1 MSSGR
6 QCVILVG
13 GKGTRLGALT
23 KDTPKPLLPVG
34 GKPFVSYLIGE
45 AVRHGFTRIVLLA
58 GFKAEAFETEIQSLR
73 RPGVDI
79 DVLAEP
85 EPLGTG
91 GALRF
96 AAPKL
101 DEAFLLVNGD
111 SLFDINLL
119 DLTARPLGDGV
130 GRLALKR
137 QDDTSRYGTVVLAGD
152 SIQTFAEKKADGGPG
167 LINGGV
173 YWLTRG
179 VLEHIGPG
187 NVSLE
192 TDVFPKLAAQGR
204 LRGAVYDRFLLDIGL
219 PDALEQAQH
228 LIPAQVRRPAVFLD
242 RDGVL
247 NRDVNYAYTPEQIIW
262 VDGAIEAVKAL
273 NDAGYYAFVVT
284 NQAGVARGYYTEDDV
299 RALHAWMNAE
309 MALHG
314 AHIDAFAYCPT
325 HPEGTVAAYRRVS
338 DHRKPG
344 PGMLLDHLA
353 AWPVDKAR
361 SFMIG
366 DRDIDMAAAKA
377 AGIAGHLF
385 TERNLADFVRAA
397 GFISQAPQ
405 S

>member
-1 MSSGR
+1 MNDGR

-23 KDTPKPLLPVG
+23 KDSPKPLLPVG

-45 AVRHGFTRIVLLA
+45 AARHGFTRIVLLA
-58 GFKAEAFETEIQSLR
+58 GFKAEAFETEIQALR
-73 RPGVDI
+73 RPGIEI

-101 DEAFLLVNGD
+101 DDAFLLMNGD

-119 DLTARPLGDGV
+119 DLTAQPLGDGV

-137 QDDTSRYGTVVLAGD
+137 QDDTSRYGTVVLAGEH
-152 SIQTFAEKKADGGPG
+152 IQTFAEKTAGGGPS

-173 YWLTRG
+173 YWLKRD
-179 VLEHIGPG
+179 VLEHVGPG

-192 TDVFPKLAAQGR
+192 TGVFPKLAAQG
-204 LRGAVYDRFLLDIGL
+204 LLLGTVYDRFLLDIGL
-219 PDALEQAQH
+219 PDTLEQAQH
-228 LIPAQVRRPAVFLD
+228 LIPAQVRRPAAFFD

-247 NRDVNYAYTPEQIIW
+247 NRDVGYAHKPAQIAW

-273 NDAGYYAFVVT
+273 NDAGYYTFVVT
-284 NQAGVARGYYTEDDV
+284 NQAGVARGYYSEDDV
-299 RALHAWMNAE
+299 RALHVWMNAE
-309 MALHG
+309 MALQG

-325 HPEGTVAAYRRVS
+325 HPEGVVAAYTRVS

-385 TERNLADFVRAA
+385 TGGNLADFVRAA
-397 GFISQAPQ
+397 GFIP
-405 S
+405 